1 MQNKIKNIA
10 IQGIAGSFHE
20 EASRQ
25 FFTKCEIKFS
35 FCDTFEHV
43 FQQIKENNYTGV
55 VAIENSLAGSIL
67 PNYGAIQSYNLNIIG
82 ETYRKIEQNLMALPG
97 ANLSNIN
104 EIWSHPMALRQCQEF
119 LNEYPKVKSVEK
131 EDTAKSAYLIKKN
144 QLKNTAA
151 IASETAC
158 KMYGMNILKKGIQS
172 NKMNFT
178 RFLILSKNKTSIK
191 QPNKATLCFS
201 VSNTTGS
208 LAKVLT
214 FLAENQ
220 MNLTKIQSHPKLGKN
235 WEYFFYIDLLFSDYK
250 KYLTVIEQLQEYVTE
265 LSILGAYK
273 NGITNE
279 L

>member
-97 ANLSNIN
+97 ANLLNIN

-178 RFLILSKNKTSIK
+178 RFLILSKIKNSIK

-235 WEYFFYIDLLFSDYK
+235 WDYFFYIDLLFSDYK
-250 KYLTVIEQLQEYVTE
+250 KYLTVIEQLKEYVTE

>member
-1 MQNKIKNIA
+1 MENKIINIA
-10 IQGIAGSFHE
+10 IQGVSGSFHE

-25 FFTKCEIKFS
+25 FFKNNEINFT
-35 FCDTFEHV
+35 FCDTFENV
-43 FQQIKENNYTGV
+43 FQNIKENNAVGV

-67 PNYGAIQSYNLNIIG
+67 PNYGSIQSYKFNIIG
-82 ETYRKIEQNLMALPG
+82 ETYRKIEQNLMVLKG
-97 ANLSNIN
+97 VQLSNIN
-104 EIWSHPMALRQCQEF
+104 EIWSHPMALRQCQDF
-119 LNEYPKVKSVEK
+119 LNKHPEIKSVEK
-131 EDTAKSAYLIKKN
+131 EDTAKSAFLIKKH

-158 KMYGMNILKKGIQS
+158 EIYGMNMLKKGIQS

-178 RFLILSKNKTSIK
+178 RFLVISKNKTSID

-235 WEYFFYIDLLFSDYK
+235 WEYFFYIDLLFNDYN
-250 KYLTVIEQLQEYVTE
+250 KYLKVIDQMDKYVTE

-273 NGITNE
+273 NGITNS

>member
-97 ANLSNIN
+97 ANLSKIN

-119 LNEYPKVKSVEK
+119 LNEYPKVKSIEK

>member
-1 MQNKIKNIA
+1 LQNKIKNIA

-119 LNEYPKVKSVEK
+119 LNKYPKVKSVEK

>member
-43 FQQIKENNYTGV
+43 FQQIKENNHTGV

-97 ANLSNIN
+97 TNLSNIN

-119 LNEYPKVKSVEK
+119 LNKYPKIKSVEK

-250 KYLTVIEQLQEYVTE
+250 KYLIVIEQLQEYVTE

>member
-25 FFTKCEIKFS
+25 FFTKCEINFS

-43 FQQIKENNYTGV
+43 FQQIKENNHTGV

-97 ANLSNIN
+97 TNLSNIN

-119 LNEYPKVKSVEK
+119 LNKYPKVKSVEK

-250 KYLTVIEQLQEYVTE
+250 KYLIVIEQLQEYVTE

>member
-1 MQNKIKNIA
+1 MENSIINIA
-10 IQGIAGSFHE
+10 IQGVSGSFHE

-25 FFTKCEIKFS
+25 FFKNNEINFT
-35 FCDTFEHV
+35 FCDTFEKV
-43 FQQIKENNYTGV
+43 FQNIKENNAVGV

-67 PNYGAIQSYNLNIIG
+67 PNYGSIQSYKFNIIG
-82 ETYRKIEQNLMALPG
+82 ETYRKIEQNLMVLKG
-97 ANLSNIN
+97 VQLSNIN
-104 EIWSHPMALRQCQEF
+104 EIWSHPMALRQCQDF
-119 LNEYPKVKSVEK
+119 LNKHPEIKSVEK
-131 EDTAKSAYLIKKN
+131 EDTAKSAFLIKKH

-158 KMYGMNILKKGIQS
+158 EIYGMNMLKKGIQS

-178 RFLILSKNKTSIK
+178 RFLVISKNKTSID

-235 WEYFFYIDLLFSDYK
+235 WEYFFYIDLLFSDYN
-250 KYLTVIEQLQEYVTE
+250 KYLKVIDQMDKYVTE

-273 NGITNE
+273 NGITNS

>member
-1 MQNKIKNIA
+1 MKNNVKNIA
-10 IQGIAGSFHE
+10 IQGISGSFHE
-20 EASRQ
+20 EATRQ
-25 FFTKCEIKFS
+25 FFSKNEITFT
-35 FCDTFEHV
+35 FCDTFENV
-43 FQQIKENNYTGV
+43 FQNIKENNAIGV

-67 PNYGAIQSYNLNIIG
+67 PNYGSIQSYKFNIIG
-82 ETYRKIEQNLMALPG
+82 ETYRKIEQNLMVLKG
-97 ANLSNIN
+97 VQLSDIN
-104 EIWSHPMALRQCQEF
+104 EIWSHPMALRQCQAF
-119 LNEYPKVKSVEK
+119 LNDHPEIKSVEK
-131 EDTAKSAYLIKKN
+131 EDTAKSAFLIKKHE
-144 QLKNTAA
+144 LKNTAA

-158 KMYGMNILKKGIQS
+158 EIYGMNIVQKGIQS

-178 RFLILSKNKTSIK
+178 RFLVISKNKTSIN

-235 WEYFFYIDLLFSDYK
+235 WEYFFYIDLLFSDYN
-250 KYLTVIEQLQEYVTE
+250 KYLNVVEQLNKYVTE
-265 LSILGAYK
+265 LSVLGAYK
-273 NGITNE
+273 NGITNA

>member
-1 MQNKIKNIA
+1 MENSIINIA
-10 IQGIAGSFHE
+10 IQGVSGSFHE

-25 FFTKCEIKFS
+25 FFKNNEINFT
-35 FCDTFEHV
+35 FCDTFEKV
-43 FQQIKENNYTGV
+43 FQNIKENNAVGV

-67 PNYGAIQSYNLNIIG
+67 PNYGSIQSNKFNIIG
-82 ETYRKIEQNLMALPG
+82 ETYRKIEQNLMVLKG
-97 ANLSNIN
+97 VKLSSIN
-104 EIWSHPMALRQCQEF
+104 EIWSHPMALRQCQDF
-119 LNEYPKVKSVEK
+119 LNKHPEIKSVEK
-131 EDTAKSAYLIKKN
+131 EDTAKSAFLIKKH

-158 KMYGMNILKKGIQS
+158 EIYGMNMLKKGIQS

-178 RFLILSKNKTSIK
+178 RFLVISKNKTSID

-235 WEYFFYIDLLFSDYK
+235 WEYFFYIDLLFSDYN
-250 KYLTVIEQLQEYVTE
+250 KYLKVIDQIDKYVTE

-273 NGITNE
+273 NGITNS

>member
-43 FQQIKENNYTGV
+43 FQQIKENNYLGV

-119 LNEYPKVKSVEK
+119 LNKYPKVKSVEK

>member
-43 FQQIKENNYTGV
+43 FQQIKENNHTGV

-97 ANLSNIN
+97 TNLSNIN

-119 LNEYPKVKSVEK
+119 LNKYPKIKSVEK

-250 KYLTVIEQLQEYVTE
+250 KYLIVIEQLLEYVTE

>member
-1 MQNKIKNIA
+1 LQNKIKNIA

-43 FQQIKENNYTGV
+43 FQQIKENNFTGV

-119 LNEYPKVKSVEK
+119 LNKYPKVKSVEK

>member
-1 MQNKIKNIA
+1 MENSIINIA
-10 IQGIAGSFHE
+10 IQGVSGSFHE

-25 FFTKCEIKFS
+25 FFKNNEINFT
-35 FCDTFEHV
+35 FCDTFENV
-43 FQQIKENNYTGV
+43 FQNIKENNAVGV

-67 PNYGAIQSYNLNIIG
+67 PNYGSIQSYKFNIIG
-82 ETYRKIEQNLMALPG
+82 ETYRKIEQNLMVLKG
-97 ANLSNIN
+97 VQLSNIN
-104 EIWSHPMALRQCQEF
+104 EIWSHPMALRQCQDF
-119 LNEYPKVKSVEK
+119 LNKHPEIKSVEK
-131 EDTAKSAYLIKKN
+131 EDTAKSAFLIKKH

-158 KMYGMNILKKGIQS
+158 EIYGMNMLKKGIQS

-178 RFLILSKNKTSIK
+178 RFLVISKNKTSID

-235 WEYFFYIDLLFSDYK
+235 WEYFFYIDLLFSDYN
-250 KYLTVIEQLQEYVTE
+250 KYLKVIDQMDKYVTE

-273 NGITNE
+273 NGITNS

>member
-43 FQQIKENNYTGV
+43 FQQIKENNHTGV

-97 ANLSNIN
+97 TNLSNIN

-191 QPNKATLCFS
+191 QPNKATICFS

-250 KYLTVIEQLQEYVTE
+250 KYLTVIKQLQEYVTE

>member
-1 MQNKIKNIA
+1 MKNNVKNIA
-10 IQGIAGSFHE
+10 IQGISGSFHE
-20 EASRQ
+20 EATRQ
-25 FFTKCEIKFS
+25 FFSKNEINFT
-35 FCDTFEHV
+35 FCDTFENV
-43 FQQIKENNYTGV
+43 FQNIKENNAIGV

-67 PNYGAIQSYNLNIIG
+67 PNYGSIQSYKFNIIG
-82 ETYRKIEQNLMALPG
+82 ETYRKIEQNLMVLKG
-97 ANLSNIN
+97 VQLSDIN
-104 EIWSHPMALRQCQEF
+104 EIWSHPMALRQCQAF
-119 LNEYPKVKSVEK
+119 LNDHPEIKSVEK
-131 EDTAKSAYLIKKN
+131 EDTAKSAFLIKKH

-158 KMYGMNILKKGIQS
+158 KIYGMNILEKGIQS

-178 RFLILSKNKTSIK
+178 RFLVLSKNKTSIN

-235 WEYFFYIDLLFSDYK
+235 WEYFFYIDLLFSDYN
-250 KYLTVIEQLQEYVTE
+250 KYLNVVEQLNKYVTE
-265 LSILGAYK
+265 LSVLGAYK
-273 NGITNE
+273 NGITNA

>member
-43 FQQIKENNYTGV
+43 FQQIKENNFTGV

-119 LNEYPKVKSVEK
+119 LNKYPKVKSVEK

>member
-119 LNEYPKVKSVEK
+119 LNKYPKVKSVEK

>member
-10 IQGIAGSFHE
+10 IQGIGGSFHE

-43 FQQIKENNYTGV
+43 FQQIKENNHTGV

-97 ANLSNIN
+97 TNLSNIN

-119 LNEYPKVKSVEK
+119 LNEYPKIKSVEK

-214 FLAENQ
+214 FLAKNQ

-250 KYLTVIEQLQEYVTE
+250 KYLIVIEQLQEYVTE

>member
-1 MQNKIKNIA
+1 LQNKIKNIA

-119 LNEYPKVKSVEK
+119 LNKYPKVKSVEK

-235 WEYFFYIDLLFSDYK
+235 WEYFFYIDLLFSDHK

>member
-1 MQNKIKNIA
+1 LKNNVKNIA
-10 IQGIAGSFHE
+10 IQGISGSFHE
-20 EASRQ
+20 EATRQ
-25 FFTKCEIKFS
+25 FFSKNEINFT
-35 FCDTFEHV
+35 FCDTFENV
-43 FQQIKENNYTGV
+43 FQNIKENNAIGV

-67 PNYGAIQSYNLNIIG
+67 PNYGSIQSYKFNIIG
-82 ETYRKIEQNLMALPG
+82 ETYRKIEQNLMVLKG
-97 ANLSNIN
+97 VQLSDIN

-119 LNEYPKVKSVEK
+119 LNDHPEIKSVEK
-131 EDTAKSAYLIKKN
+131 EDTAKSAFLIKKH

-158 KMYGMNILKKGIQS
+158 KIYGMNILKKGIQS

-178 RFLILSKNKTSIK
+178 RFLVISKNKTSIN

-235 WEYFFYIDLLFSDYK
+235 WEYFFYIDLLFSDYN
-250 KYLTVIEQLQEYVTE
+250 KYLNVVEQLNKYVTE
-265 LSILGAYK
+265 LSVLGAYK
-273 NGITNE
+273 NGITNA

>member
-97 ANLSNIN
+97 TNLSNIN

-119 LNEYPKVKSVEK
+119 LNKYPKVKSVEK

-250 KYLTVIEQLQEYVTE
+250 KYLIVIEQLQEYVTE

>member
-1 MQNKIKNIA
+1 MKNNVKNIA
-10 IQGIAGSFHE
+10 IQGISGSFHE
-20 EASRQ
+20 EATRQ
-25 FFTKCEIKFS
+25 FFSKNEITFT
-35 FCDTFEHV
+35 FCDTFENV
-43 FQQIKENNYTGV
+43 FQNIKENNAIGV

-67 PNYGAIQSYNLNIIG
+67 PNYGSIQSYKFNIIG
-82 ETYRKIEQNLMALPG
+82 ETYRKIEQNLMVLKG
-97 ANLSNIN
+97 VQLSDIN
-104 EIWSHPMALRQCQEF
+104 EIWSHPMALRQCQAF
-119 LNEYPKVKSVEK
+119 LNDHPEIKSVEK
-131 EDTAKSAYLIKKN
+131 EDTAKSAFLIKKHK
-144 QLKNTAA
+144 LKNTAA

-158 KMYGMNILKKGIQS
+158 KIYGMNIVQKGIQS

-178 RFLILSKNKTSIK
+178 RFLVISKNKTSIN

-235 WEYFFYIDLLFSDYK
+235 WEYFFYIDLLFSDYN
-250 KYLTVIEQLQEYVTE
+250 KYLNVVEQLNKYVTE
-265 LSILGAYK
+265 LSVLGAYK
-273 NGITNE
+273 NGITNA

>member
-1 MQNKIKNIA
+1 
-10 IQGIAGSFHE
+10 
-20 EASRQ
+20 
-25 FFTKCEIKFS
+25 
-35 FCDTFEHV
+35 
-43 FQQIKENNYTGV
+43 
-55 VAIENSLAGSIL
+55 
-67 PNYGAIQSYNLNIIG
+67 
-82 ETYRKIEQNLMALPG
+82 
-97 ANLSNIN
+97 
-104 EIWSHPMALRQCQEF
+104 
-119 LNEYPKVKSVEK
+119 
-131 EDTAKSAYLIKKN
+131 
-144 QLKNTAA
+144 
-151 IASETAC
+151 
-158 KMYGMNILKKGIQS
+158 MNILKKGIQS

-250 KYLTVIEQLQEYVTE
+250 KYLTVIEQLKEYVTE
-265 LSILGAYK
+265 LSVLGAYK

>member
-43 FQQIKENNYTGV
+43 FQQIKENNHTGV

-97 ANLSNIN
+97 TNLSNIN

-119 LNEYPKVKSVEK
+119 LNKYPKVKSVEK

-250 KYLTVIEQLQEYVTE
+250 KYLIVIEQLLEYVTE

>member
-67 PNYGAIQSYNLNIIG
+67 PNYGAIQYYNLNIIG

-119 LNEYPKVKSVEK
+119 LNKYPKVKSVEK

>member
-1 MQNKIKNIA
+1 MKNNVKNIA
-10 IQGIAGSFHE
+10 IQGISGSFHE
-20 EASRQ
+20 EATRQ
-25 FFTKCEIKFS
+25 FFSKNEINFT
-35 FCDTFEHV
+35 FCDTFENV
-43 FQQIKENNYTGV
+43 FQNIKENNAIGV

-67 PNYGAIQSYNLNIIG
+67 PNYGSIQSYKFNIIG
-82 ETYRKIEQNLMALPG
+82 ETYRKIEQNLMVLKG
-97 ANLSNIN
+97 VQLSDIN

-119 LNEYPKVKSVEK
+119 LNDHPEIKSVEK
-131 EDTAKSAYLIKKN
+131 EDTAKSAFLIKKH

-158 KMYGMNILKKGIQS
+158 KIYGMNILKKGIQS

-178 RFLILSKNKTSIK
+178 RFLVISKNKTSIN

-235 WEYFFYIDLLFSDYK
+235 WEYFFYIDLLFSDYN
-250 KYLTVIEQLQEYVTE
+250 KYLNVVEQLNKYVTE
-265 LSILGAYK
+265 LSVLGAYK
-273 NGITNE
+273 NGITNA